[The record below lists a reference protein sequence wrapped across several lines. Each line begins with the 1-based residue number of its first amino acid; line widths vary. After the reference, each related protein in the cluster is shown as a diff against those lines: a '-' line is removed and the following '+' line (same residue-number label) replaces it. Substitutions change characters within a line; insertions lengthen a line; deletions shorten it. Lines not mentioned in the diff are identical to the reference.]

1 MFVKRVFSVGTDWE
15 TLGLVLKKTVFSV
28 WASTLNMGLINKVD
42 MVCLSA
48 VGFGVEIEKLLLL
61 LINLQMN
68 FFDIFT
74 TLLFGESQ

>member
-1 MFVKRVFSVGTDWE
+1 
-15 TLGLVLKKTVFSV
+15 
-28 WASTLNMGLINKVD
+28 MGLINKVD
-42 MVCLSA
+42 MVCLST

-61 LINLQMN
+61 LINLLMN